1 MLLGGGGRISKR
13 PTSGGEL
20 VTLRSAVN
28 NDVDS
33 LPDEKLPYELMEAA
47 AVISTAFSERPLPSM
62 IE

>member
-1 MLLGGGGRISKR
+1 MLLGDGGRISKR
-13 PTSGGEL
+13 PASGGEL
-20 VTLRSAVN
+20 VTLRFAVN

-33 LPDEKLPYELMEAA
+33 LPDKNYELMEAA